1 MEFKMQ
7 VMGVIMFLMG
17 GFAVTSG
24 YLILKYATVDI
35 MAATVICSFI
45 ASLGMLLLIAG
56 LYTIYIHRLK

>member
-1 MEFKMQ
+1 MQ

-17 GFAVTSG
+17 GFAVASG
-24 YLILKYATVDI
+24 YLILKYATVDV